1 MSRVFDRAARMLGTA
16 LLAAAFAG
24 AAQADGT
31 AALAPPAQAAR
42 APAGEIDAQGVAR
55 AVAGVERALRGGD
68 LEGARAGLATLEA
81 LLPARSLTLLRM
93 QAWVAHR
100 TGDEVEAI
108 ARYRELLQRVPG
120 DRNASINL
128 ALLEAGQGDIDGAS
142 RRLVALRAS
151 AGESAELA
159 VAMAQVGAMRR

>member
-1 MSRVFDRAARMLGTA
+1 M
-16 LLAAAFAG
+16 
-24 AAQADGT
+24 
-31 AALAPPAQAAR
+31 
-42 APAGEIDAQGVAR
+42 GEVDAQGVAK
-55 AVAGVERALRGGD
+55 AINTIERALRADD
-68 LEGARAGLATLEA
+68 LDAARAGLATLEA

-100 TGDEVEAI
+100 AEDDIEAT

-128 ALLEAGQGDIDGAS
+128 ALLEARQGDIDGAS

-159 VAMAQVGAMRR
+159 AAMAHVGATRHGRR

>member
-1 MSRVFDRAARMLGTA
+1 MA
-16 LLAAAFAG
+16 LIASGLSG
-24 AAQADGT
+24 AAQAGAP
-31 AALAPPAQAAR
+31 AAAAPPT
-42 APAGEIDAQGVAR
+42 PATGVPIGDVDAQGVAR
-55 AVAGVERALRGGD
+55 AITAVERALRADD
-68 LEGARAGLATLEA
+68 LEAARAGLATLEA

-100 TGDEVEAI
+100 AEDDIEAT

-128 ALLEAGQGDIDGAS
+128 ALLEARQGDIDGAS

-159 VAMAQVGAMRR
+159 AAMAHVGATRHGRR